1 MKFYNT
7 DLKVKKLNKMNIEE
21 LHIKF
26 KEIIEK
32 YNFNSSKKA
41 QELTNYIV
49 SKSSHNALDL
59 SKHFNIEIE
68 EAKVIL
74 EFLKKG
80 IEFKNSTQT
89 P

>member
-1 MKFYNT
+1 M
-7 DLKVKKLNKMNIEE
+7 DIEE

-32 YNFNSSKKA
+32 YDFNSPQKA
-41 QELTNYIV
+41 QELTDYIV
-49 SKSSHNALDL
+49 SKSSHNAQDL
-59 SKHFNIEIE
+59 SEHFIIEIE

-80 IEFKNSTQT
+80 VEFKYSIQT
-89 P
+89 S